1 MYSQNNL
8 RVLPRGLYYCIFLFL
23 CSLLLTGCESRKTI
37 VNQLEEREANE
48 ILVFLA
54 SKNIEAQKVK
64 SAESGGGGAQKVTL
78 WDISVKSEDARD
90 AMQILSQHGL
100 PRRKASSLLGLF
112 TDVGLVPSEMAEKIR
127 YQSGLSEQIA
137 SVIRKIDGVL
147 DASVQISYPEEDPL
161 NPGKKKG
168 DITASV
174 YVKHSGVL
182 DDPNTQLVT
191 KIKRLV
197 AGSVTGLDIDNVTL
211 ISDRSRFG
219 EMTGLGPTG
228 DEEKSFVSIWS
239 LIIAKESVT
248 RFRII
253 FFSFIFITLV
263 ILVSLIW
270 VSWKFYPI
278 LKKHGGVS
286 SLFHLQAIEGEGIG
300 AEPKADVTKEK
311 DESFEEE
318 KEDEDDDEDDDHTD
332 KTKDVT

>member
-1 MYSQNNL
+1 MYTQNKL
-8 RVLPRGLYYCIFLFL
+8 RVLPKGLYYCIFLFL
-23 CSLLLTGCESRKTI
+23 CSLLMTSCESRKTI
-37 VNQLEEREANE
+37 VNGLEEREANE

-54 SKNIEAQKVK
+54 SKNIESLKVK
-64 SAESGGGGAQKVTL
+64 STEATGGGSSKIAL
-78 WDISVKSEDARD
+78 WDISVKADDARD

-100 PRRKASSLLGLF
+100 PRRKGSSLLGLF

-182 DDPNTQLVT
+182 DDPNTQLIT

-219 EMTGLGPTG
+219 EVSGMGPISD
-228 DEEKSFVSIWS
+228 DEKPFVSIWS
-239 LIIAKESVT
+239 MIIAKESLT
-248 RFRII
+248 RFRMV
-253 FFSFIFITLV
+253 FFSFITLLLLM
-263 ILVSLIW
+263 LVALIW
-270 VSWKFYPI
+270 LSWKIYPI
-278 LKKHGGVS
+278 LKRHGGIS
-286 SLFHLQAIEGEGIG
+286 SLFHLQAIESDGS
-300 AEPKADVTKEK
+300 APPKAQESKEI
-311 DESFEEE
+311 
-318 KEDEDDDEDDDHTD
+318 EDASEEDDDDDDNDEDHTD